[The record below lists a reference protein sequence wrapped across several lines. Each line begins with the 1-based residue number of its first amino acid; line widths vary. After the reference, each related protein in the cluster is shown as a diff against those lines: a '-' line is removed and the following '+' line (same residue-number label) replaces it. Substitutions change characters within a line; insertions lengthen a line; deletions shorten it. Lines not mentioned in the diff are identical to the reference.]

1 MAGSRGSLQFVI
13 DDLRDF
19 TARKSVGLALELH
32 AELTESTP
40 IDTGWARSN
49 WQMVVGAPASGV
61 VGSPENPGSPPMVT
75 SYKLGQGPINIT
87 NNVPYIQRL
96 NDGWSQQAPAG
107 YVEAAIDRAIA
118 QYGGRRR

>member
-19 TARKSVGLALELH
+19 TAQRSVGLSLEIH

-49 WQMVVGAPASGV
+49 WQMAVGTPATGV
-61 VGSPENPGSPPMVT
+61 VGSPGSPGSPPLVT
-75 SYKLGQGPINIT
+75 SYRLGQGPINIT
-87 NNVPYIQRL
+87 NNVPYIQVL
-96 NDGWSQQAPAG
+96 NDGHSQQAPAG
-107 YVEAAIDRAIA
+107 FVEAAIDRAVGT
-118 QYGGRRR
+118 YGGRRR